1 MSLWSG
7 IMTECK
13 LFLQGGM
20 ISRRIFLK
28 SLTALLGGFSL
39 PAIAYTKPDQERWK
53 TLQTSS
59 IAGFQYYQGETLWP
73 QLATGQF
80 VTLVRET
87 NNRYDDRAVRIDWQD
102 HKLGYIPRMDNAAV
116 SQLIDRGEKVSALIV
131 GLKKSNNPWDRVE
144 VEVRWFI

>member
-1 MSLWSG
+1 M
-7 IMTECK
+7 M
-13 LFLQGGM
+13 
-20 ISRRIFLK
+20 SRRVFLK

-39 PAIAYTKPDQERWK
+39 PAIAYTKPDPAWK
-53 TLQTSS
+53 TLQISPV
-59 IAGFQYYQGETLWP
+59 AGFQYYQGETLWP

-87 NNRYDDRAVRIDWQD
+87 DNPYDDRAVRIEWQG
-102 HKLGYIPRMDNAAV
+102 HQLGYIPRMDNAAI

-144 VEVRWFI
+144 VEIKWRA